1 MTAVIGD
8 YGFESLKFTATTF
21 NKYKNKNSYSSPEVL
36 VNGNDIETGT
46 DEKRDVYSYG
56 MVLWE
61 LFTNTTPF
69 DVELPQ
75 VISYVVEQK
84 LRPKI
89 ESNIDKE
96 IAELIRTCWE
106 TESKKRPSLDIIILT
121 LSKKM

>member
-8 YGFESLKFTATTF
+8 YGFDSLKFNASTF

-36 VNGNDIETGT
+36 VNGNDIGTGT
-46 DEKRDVYSYG
+46 DEKIDVYSYR
-56 MVLWE
+56 MILWE

-89 ESNIDKE
+89 ENNIDKE
-96 IAELIRTCWE
+96 IAELIRICWE
-106 TESKKRPSLDIIILT
+106 SESKKRPSIDSIIGT

>member
-1 MTAVIGD
+1 MPRFDLIITD
-8 YGFESLKFTATTF
+8 
-21 NKYKNKNSYSSPEVL
+21 
-36 VNGNDIETGT
+36 GNDIETGT
-46 DEKRDVYSYG
+46 DEKIDVYSYG

-96 IAELIRTCWE
+96 IAELLRTCWE
-106 TESKKRPSLDIIILT
+106 TESKKRPSLDTIILT